1 MDKAENKNQII
12 GNVEKEFIFKF
23 LILNKIHLEI
33 KYDDKSVFSFLI
45 KQSTTELEIELIS
58 NFDETIKEKTEVEV
72 YFYFQNNYHQFKSII
87 IKSQSNIIIIVNPDV
102 ISKNPK
108 RKYDRK
114 QISGRLNIKFKIQGD
129 LILLDYPTT
138 ERHYYPVKPPIEVDF
153 YDLKIEN
160 IIKKFN
166 KKMSLLV
173 SENKIKMLRHYKIN
187 TFEEKMVIKYGKILY
202 IQDVNIDFPQKQLLD
217 NLQIILKGDW
227 ARYERLIN
235 RTQPY
240 LVNQIVAKYLV
251 DLSKNNIFSKAILP
265 VIYRNYVVALIY
277 LTNYQDHKR
286 KPINLNILNYA
297 HQFSRLLSYTLKNND
312 YFKEE
317 EVNVKYYNLPI
328 YDLSPGGIACGHD
341 NIFFEDI
348 LLLNHN
354 IDLSLEINQN
364 IINITA
370 KVVRKSK
377 TNSKYFYGLM
387 FIDIK
392 KDDYIKLLNYY
403 KNEL

>member
-1 MDKAENKNQII
+1 MNKSENKNQII

-33 KYDDKSVFSFLI
+33 KYENKSTFAFLL
-45 KQSTTELEIELIS
+45 KYSSSELEIELLS
-58 NFDETIKEKTEVEV
+58 LFDESIKEKTEVDV

-87 IKSQSNIIIIVNPDV
+87 MRSQSNIIIIVNPEI

-114 QISGRLNIKFKIQGD
+114 QVDGRLNIKFKIQGD

-138 ERHYYPVKPPIEVDF
+138 ERHYYPVKPPIEADF
-153 YDLKIEN
+153 YDIKIEN

-173 SENKIKMLRHYKIN
+173 SENKIKMLRNYKIN
-187 TFEEKMVIKYGKILY
+187 SFEEKMVIKYGKILF
-202 IQDVNIDFPQKQLLD
+202 IQDVSLDFPQKQLLE
-217 NLQIILKGDW
+217 NIQIILKGDW
-227 ARYERLIN
+227 ARYDRLIN
-235 RTQPY
+235 KTQPY
-240 LVNQIVAKYLV
+240 LINQIIAKYLV
-251 DLSKNNIFSKAILP
+251 DLSNNNIFSKAILP
-265 VIYRNYVVALIY
+265 VIYRSYVVALIY
-277 LTNYQDHKR
+277 LTNYQDNKR

-297 HQFSRLLSYTLKNND
+297 HQFSRLLSYALKSNN

-317 EVNVKYYNLPI
+317 EVNVKYYTLPI
-328 YDLSPGGIACGHD
+328 YDLSPGGLACEHD
-341 NIFFEDI
+341 NNSFEDI

-354 IDLSLEINQN
+354 IDLSLVINQN
-364 IINITA
+364 TINISA

-377 TNSKYFYGLM
+377 INSKYFYGLM

-392 KDDYIKLLNYY
+392 KDDHVKLLNYY